1 MLTILDE
8 KGKPLG
14 VQSIPES
21 FAEGKKVIVDLGTG
35 NGRFSYLLAK
45 SMPEN
50 AVIGIDPVA
59 LNLEEYWKKARKN
72 LHRQG
77 QRNLLY
83 VIASAENLDPS
94 LHGIAQEIYV
104 NFPWGSLLEGIVKG
118 QAGILRGIAALGQ
131 KGTPVHLHFSYSSLH
146 DAGEIARRKLPFL
159 TPEYILGDLK
169 EAFLRAGLEI
179 LSLRTMEGE
188 ELKEFGSHW
197 SKILYLGKSRDVYA
211 LECVVS

>member
-8 KGKPLG
+8 KGKTTA
-14 VQSIPES
+14 IPAVPEP
-21 FAEGKKVIVDLGTG
+21 FLEGKKVIVDLGTG

-45 SMPEN
+45 SMPDA

-72 LHRQG
+72 LHRKG

-83 VIASAENLDPS
+83 IIATAENPDPS
-94 LHGIAQEIYV
+94 LQGIAQEIYV

-118 QAGILRGIAALGQ
+118 QPGILKGISSLGQ

-146 DAGEIARRKLPFL
+146 DAGEISRRKLPIL

-169 EAFLRAGLEI
+169 EAFRRSGLEI
-179 LSLRTMEGE
+179 LSLRTMEEE
-188 ELKEFGSHW
+188 ELKAFGSHW

-211 LECVVS
+211 LECVVA